1 MAYIHSWAN
10 EVCGK
15 DSEERAMTIAA
26 MNGVAYL
33 LQIWLPLLV
42 WQQVDAP
49 RYFKG
54 YVTVSVLSVIFI
66 VMCFVVR
73 NLHDRESSTARIA
86 QEHVTESCIQ
96 LQQQQQHMTDGE
108 KDMSGSS
115 IQLSRFKS
123 VETSSSGQYDNE
135 AISPSS
141 SSNVILPC
149 DEEKGLTSG
158 QLNVQSPTESGD
170 LKGVEVQ
177 PSRFL

>member
-10 EVCGK
+10 EVCGR
-15 DSEERAMTIAA
+15 DSEERAITIAA
-26 MNGVAYL
+26 MNEVAYI

-54 YVTVSVLSVIFI
+54 YVTVSVMSVIFI

-73 NLHDRESSTARIA
+73 NLHDKESSTDRIA

-96 LQQQQQHMTDGE
+96 LQQQQHMTDAE
-108 KDMSGSS
+108 KDLSGSS
-115 IQLSRFKS
+115 IQLTRFKS
-123 VETSSSGQYDNE
+123 VETSSSGQYDSE

-141 SSNVILPC
+141 SSNVISPC
-149 DEEKGLTSG
+149 DEEKGLTSRRV
-158 QLNVQSPTESGD
+158 NVQSPTDSGD
-170 LKGVEVQ
+170 VKGVEVQ